1 MAIRAKGKKPAH
13 EPAPV
18 FMQYEDIHQQ
28 NESYIVGMW
37 SFLVTEVMFLGA
49 LFLAYALYRWK
60 FQDAFYVAHEHL
72 SVLHGGI
79 NIVVLLFSS
88 FTMAMAVY
96 FAQKREKQK
105 QLIMLGI
112 TLLCAF
118 AFLGIKTL
126 E

>member
-37 SFLVTEVMFLGA
+37 SFLVTEVMFFGA

-60 FQDAFYVAHEHL
+60 FQDAFYVAHEQL
-72 SVLHGGI
+72 SVPMGAT
-79 NIVVLLFSS
+79 NTVVLLFSS
-88 FTMAMAVY
+88 FTMAMAVHY
-96 FAQKREKQK
+96 AQIRDKKK
-105 QLIMLGI
+105 QLAMLG
-112 TLLCAF
+112 
-118 AFLGIKTL
+118 
-126 E
+126 